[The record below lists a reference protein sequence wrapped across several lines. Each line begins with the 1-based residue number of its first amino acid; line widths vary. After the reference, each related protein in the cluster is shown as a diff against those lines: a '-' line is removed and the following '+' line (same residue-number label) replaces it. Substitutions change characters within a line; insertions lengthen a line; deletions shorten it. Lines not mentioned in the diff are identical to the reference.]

1 MFLSEKNFFSNNGM
15 LLESFNFGISFLK
28 ITTTENIPTYQTHE
42 QYTHFKIGFT
52 CFSFFCSLAKSLVLV
67 MKNGSNKPTYLFCQ
81 TSSYILLKVHAI
93 YKIQPPLKKVKIYI
107 PISKMG
113 ASAQ

>member
-28 ITTTENIPTYQTHE
+28 ITTTENIPTYQTYE
-42 QYTHFKIGFT
+42 QYTRLQNWLYMF
-52 CFSFFCSLAKSLVLV
+52 FFCSLAKSLVLV

>member
-1 MFLSEKNFFSNNGM
+1 M
-15 LLESFNFGISFLK
+15 LLKSFNFAISFLN
-28 ITTTENIPTYQTHE
+28 ITTT
-42 QYTHFKIGFT
+42 
-52 CFSFFCSLAKSLVLV
+52 AKSLLLV

-81 TSSYILLKVHAI
+81 NSSYYILSKVHTI
-93 YKIQPPLKKVKIYI
+93 YIIQPLKKVKIYI